1 MVMRIIFIMGDR
13 MTSSCKKT
21 TLSSH
26 GSFSVERCSCGT
38 IHLHIGALTLRI
50 EGRSLDQLA
59 LTLGEASSINHH
71 LERQIEVLGF
81 QSGQK
86 STENKEH
93 NQFSFD
99 RVPQNI
105 DEDFH

>member
-1 MVMRIIFIMGDR
+1 

-50 EGRSLDQLA
+50 ERRSLDQLA
-59 LTLGEASSINHH
+59 LTLGEAASINQH
-71 LERQIEVLGF
+71 LEHQIEVLGF
-81 QSGQK
+81 QSGQ
-86 STENKEH
+86 SATENKERK
-93 NQFSFD
+93 QFSFE
-99 RVPQNI
+99 RVPQNV

>member
-1 MVMRIIFIMGDR
+1 

-59 LTLGEASSINHH
+59 LTLDEAASINHH

-81 QSGQK
+81 QSGQTV
-86 STENKEH
+86 TEHKESKR
-93 NQFSFD
+93 FTFD
-99 RVPQNI
+99 RLPQNI